1 VLAIGAAVAILG
13 VLIGAAI
20 GIRVGEI
27 APSSVS
33 GPGSAE
39 SGFLSLERAGFPAST
54 LQPMEVLVPDGE
66 HPARLAGQ
74 LASLTGV
81 DAVLSPADPGW
92 HREGTTVLEVIPH
105 AVTSGAGGTATVA
118 AVRHAVAT
126 SAPRSQVGGD
136 PAQESDVVNAYY
148 SRFPLILFIVGI
160 ISLLAL
166 ARAFRSWVLA
176 VKALV
181 LNAVSV
187 AAAYGALVLIWQ
199 DGFGSRA
206 LWGVPAT
213 GVVIDFVPLVLFAF
227 LFGLSMDYEVFVLS
241 RIREEYDE
249 TGFTNEAV
257 VRALARTGR
266 LVTCAALI
274 IGVSLL
280 SLSTNPDIVVRLI
293 ATGLAVGILVD
304 VLVVRTLLV
313 PALVALMGRWNW
325 WMPAGLARGLRVKRA
340 RAPATEAGAARAPAT
355 VASSSADALPE
366 RSTAR

>member
-1 VLAIGAAVAILG
+1 
-13 VLIGAAI
+13 
-20 GIRVGEI
+20 
-27 APSSVS
+27 
-33 GPGSAE
+33 
-39 SGFLSLERAGFPAST
+39 
-54 LQPMEVLVPDGE
+54 MEVLVPNGE

-92 HREGTTVLEVIPH
+92 HRDGTTVLEVIPR

-187 AAAYGALVLIWQ
+187 AASYGALVLIWQ

-227 LFGLSMDYEVFVLS
+227 LFGLSMDYEVFILS
-241 RIREEYDE
+241 RIKEAHDSGMS
-249 TGFTNEAV
+249 TDDAV
-257 VRALARTGR
+257 VQGLGQTGR
-266 LVTCAALI
+266 LVTSAAI
-274 IGVSLL
+274 ILFLAFSALASGPSVPLKIFATGMALGIVIDATVIRALLLPALVSLL
-280 SLSTNPDIVVRLI
+280 
-293 ATGLAVGILVD
+293 
-304 VLVVRTLLV
+304 
-313 PALVALMGRWNW
+313 GRWAW
-325 WMPAGLARGLRVKRA
+325 WTPSRLPKSHRPA
-340 RAPATEAGAARAPAT
+340 APPAT
-355 VASSSADALPE
+355 VARPVRPAHAGSAAPNPEPSSTRLRSGE
-366 RSTAR
+366 RVEQVETTSHVKVTGASTFSRVGAQDT